1 MKTRIIAALVLLP
14 LLLLLLFWAPIW
26 VTAVVA
32 GLLSALASY
41 ELLYRT
47 GLLRH
52 VRLNIYSA
60 MMAFGV
66 SMWSYFGWNYGVI
79 LLAVLVFYLLV
90 FGEMMIAHLELHV
103 KDAFL
108 CFLSGIV
115 IPFMFTSLIRI
126 LCMEKG
132 RMLVCIPF
140 VIAFMSDV
148 GAYFIGIFFGK
159 HKLCPRISPK
169 KSVEGLIGGVVIG
182 TLSLVL
188 YGWIVNS
195 FFDASFRYVP
205 MVIYG
210 IIGCL
215 ASAFG
220 DLCLS
225 VVKRQ
230 TGIKDYGN
238 LIPGHGGMLDRLDS
252 VIVAAPLTEA
262 LLLLLPMV

>member
-1 MKTRIIAALVLLP
+1 MKTRILAAVVLIVLLVP
-14 LLLLLLFWAPIW
+14 LIFFAPKIFGAL
-26 VTAVVA
+26 AVGIFCA
-32 GLLSALASY
+32 IASY
-41 ELLYRT
+41 EMLHRT

-60 MMAFGV
+60 VMAFLV
-66 SMWSYFGWNYGVI
+66 SLWSYFQFNYGVI
-79 LLAVLVFYLLV
+79 LLAVLVYYMLV
-90 FGEMMIAHLELHV
+90 FGEMMISHLQLHI

-115 IPFMFTSLIRI
+115 IPFMLSSLVR
-126 LCMEKG
+126 LFCMEQG

-140 VIAFMSDV
+140 VIAFMSDG
-148 GAYFIGIFFGK
+148 GAYFIGVFFGK
-159 HKLCPRISPK
+159 HKLCPQISPK
-169 KSVEGLIGGVVIG
+169 KSVEGLAGGVVIG
-182 TLSLVL
+182 TLGLL
-188 YGWIVNS
+188 LFGWVVNT

-205 MVIYG
+205 MLLYG

-225 VVKRQ
+225 AVKRQ

-238 LIPGHGGMLDRLDS
+238 LIPGHGGVLDRMDS
-252 VIVAAPLTEA
+252 VLVAAPLTEA

>member
-1 MKTRIIAALVLLP
+1 MP
-14 LLLLLLFWAPIW
+14 LLVLLLFWAPIW
-26 VTAVVA
+26 LGALVA
-32 GLLSALASY
+32 GVLCALASY

-47 GLLRH
+47 GLLKH
-52 VRLNIYSA
+52 TRLNIYSA

-66 SMWSYFGWNYGVI
+66 SMWSYFQWNYGVI

-90 FGEMMIAHLELHV
+90 FGEMMIAHLTLHI
-103 KDAFL
+103 KDAAL
-108 CFLSGIV
+108 CFLAGIV
-115 IPFMFTSLIRI
+115 IPFMLTSLVRI

-148 GAYFIGIFFGK
+148 GAYFIGVFFGK
-159 HKLCPRISPK
+159 HKLCPLISPK
-169 KSVEGLIGGVVIG
+169 KSVEGLIGGVVVG
-182 TLSLVL
+182 TFSMLL
-188 YGWIVNS
+188 YGWIVNT
-195 FFDASFRYVP
+195 FFYAGIRYLP
-205 MVIYG
+205 LLIYG

-225 VVKRQ
+225 VIKRQ

-238 LIPGHGGMLDRLDS
+238 LIPGHGGVLDRLDS
-252 VIVAAPLTEA
+252 VLVAAPLTEA
-262 LLLLLPMV
+262 LLLMLPMM

>member
-1 MKTRIIAALVLLP
+1 MKVRIIAALVLLLP
-14 LLLLLLFWAPIW
+14 LLCVLFWAPVW
-26 VTAVVA
+26 VAAVVA
-32 GLLSALASY
+32 GLACAVASY

-47 GLLRH
+47 GLLKH
-52 VRLNIYSA
+52 IRLNIYSA
-60 MMAFGV
+60 LMAFGV
-66 SMWSYFGWNYGVI
+66 SMWSYFGWSYGVI
-79 LLAVLVFYLLV
+79 LLAVLVFYMQI
-90 FGEMMIAHLELHV
+90 FGEMMIAHLQLQA
-103 KDAFL
+103 KDAFF

-115 IPFMFTSLIRI
+115 VPFMLTSLVRI

-132 RMLVCIPF
+132 RVLICIPF
-140 VIAFMSDV
+140 ILAFMSDV

-159 HKLCPRISPK
+159 HKLCPLISPK

-182 TLSLVL
+182 TLSLVI
-188 YGWIVNS
+188 YGFI
-195 FFDASFRYVP
+195 ASHWFSTEVRFVP
-205 MVIYG
+205 LIILG

-220 DLCLS
+220 DLCMS
-225 VVKRQ
+225 VIKRQ

-238 LIPGHGGMLDRLDS
+238 LIPGHGGVLDRLDS

>member
-1 MKTRIIAALVLLP
+1 MKTRIIASLVLLP
-14 LLLLLLFWAPIW
+14 LLLLLLFWAPLW
-26 VTAVVA
+26 VAALVA
-32 GLLSALASY
+32 GLLSATASY

-52 VRLNIYSA
+52 VRLNIYSCL
-60 MMAFGV
+60 MAFGV
-66 SMWSYFGWNYGVI
+66 STWSYFQWNYGVI
-79 LLAVLVFYLLV
+79 LLAVLIFYLLV
-90 FGEMMIAHLELHV
+90 FGEMMIAHLDLHI
-103 KDAFL
+103 KDAAL

-115 IPFMFTSLIRI
+115 VPFMLTSLVRI

-140 VIAFMSDV
+140 VIAFMSDA

-159 HKLCPRISPK
+159 HKLCPTISPK

-182 TLSLVL
+182 TLGLFVYGLIVNYFFDTGVRYLPLML
-188 YGWIVNS
+188 YGV
-195 FFDASFRYVP
+195 
-205 MVIYG
+205 
-210 IIGCL
+210 IGCL

-225 VVKRQ
+225 VIKRQ

-238 LIPGHGGMLDRLDS
+238 LIPGHGGVLDRLDS
-252 VIVAAPLTEA
+252 VMVAAPLTEA
-262 LLLLLPMV
+262 LLLILPMV